1 MKILI
6 IIHGYPPEYNAG
18 SEVYTQTISNALSKN
33 HKIRIFTREEDPYRR
48 DFELRTE
55 ILENGIQIDRVNKR
69 IDKDRFSH
77 PEVDS
82 IFQKILDDFL
92 PDLAHIGH
100 LNHLSTGIPEVLQKN
115 KIPIVYTLH
124 DFWLLCPRGQF
135 LQGNF
140 GQEEFYKVCEKQID
154 RKCAENCYNHY
165 FTGIPNRREE
175 DISYWEGWVRS
186 RMTETR
192 KILDLVDIFLAP
204 SYYLRNRFLESSS
217 IPEEKIE
224 YLDYGFSLNLN
235 EPKKPVKE
243 KVFTFGYIGTHI
255 PAKGV
260 NLLIEAFLKISL
272 KSKLIIWGRNNLHF
286 SNILKQ
292 MSKNSKYPI
301 EFRGEYKN
309 SDIFQEVFLNIDC
322 IVVPSIWAENSPLV
336 IHEAQAFS
344 VPVITADTG
353 GMSEYVQ
360 HGINGYLFEH
370 RNSES
375 LKSIMEEAIRN
386 RIELEK
392 LGKRG
397 YLYSE
402 DGTVPDIESH
412 CKKLEYIYQKVIVG

>member
-1 MKILI
+1 
-6 IIHGYPPEYNAG
+6 
-18 SEVYTQTISNALSKN
+18 
-33 HKIRIFTREEDPYRR
+33 
-48 DFELRTE
+48 
-55 ILENGIQIDRVNKR
+55 
-69 IDKDRFSH
+69 
-77 PEVDS
+77 
-82 IFQKILDDFL
+82 
-92 PDLAHIGH
+92 
-100 LNHLSTGIPEVLQKN
+100 
-115 KIPIVYTLH
+115 
-124 DFWLLCPRGQF
+124 
-135 LQGNF
+135 
-140 GQEEFYKVCEKQID
+140 
-154 RKCAENCYNHY
+154 
-165 FTGIPNRREE
+165 
-175 DISYWEGWVRS
+175 
-186 RMTETR
+186 
-192 KILDLVDIFLAP
+192 
-204 SYYLRNRFLESSS
+204 
-217 IPEEKIE
+217 
-224 YLDYGFSLNLN
+224 
-235 EPKKPVKE
+235 
-243 KVFTFGYIGTHI
+243 
-255 PAKGV
+255 
-260 NLLIEAFLKISL
+260 
-272 KSKLIIWGRNNLHF
+272 
-286 SNILKQ
+286 